1 MGPRAQDGVHAG
13 RLNWLTDETAVEF
26 SGLHGSASSPIKPAG
41 HAAGSTRS
49 VHGVFEY
56 QGTAKR

>member
-1 MGPRAQDGVHAG
+1 MGPRAQDGVHAR

-26 SGLHGSASSPIKPAG
+26 SGLHGGAPSLIKPAG
-41 HAAGSTRS
+41 HATGSIRN

-56 QGTAKR
+56 QRTAK